1 MTAMITTTTCEDR
14 ASSPGL
20 YSNDFSLIFSK
31 LLEGFNVTCYQ
42 ISKYTHISESYLSRL
57 KSGEK
62 DNPTVETVMKISL
75 ALAHFSNK
83 IGLYDIEA
91 LFNSVGRSIR
101 MHE

>member
-1 MTAMITTTTCEDR
+1 MTAMNSTTTCEDKP
-14 ASSPGL
+14 SPPRL
-20 YSNDFSLIFSK
+20 YSNDFSLVFSK
-31 LLEGFNVTCYQ
+31 LLEGFNITCYQ

-101 MHE
+101 MHD